1 MVKWRTISN
10 KETFHAK
17 QFVKLPLRKL
27 KPVRPNILV
36 CTVVC
41 IVVFG
46 SWTIHGMHHS
56 WYGRG
61 QGDSTLQQ
69 AAVSN
74 YIPTWNT
81 FWLQFDLRQNL
92 SEALASYSI
101 DISSSI
107 QFIISSQR
115 IANFALFP
123 ITFQMLMR
131 AFLFLHIDSNF
142 LNSSLK
148 IISDKP

>member
-1 MVKWRTISN
+1 MQLWIIDKVDFFPAAGQI
-10 KETFHAK
+10 
-17 QFVKLPLRKL
+17 Q
-27 KPVRPNILV
+27 
-36 CTVVC
+36 
-41 IVVFG
+41 
-46 SWTIHGMHHS
+46 GMHHS

-61 QGDSTLQQ
+61 QGGSTLVQ
-69 AAVSN
+69 AAVSI

-92 SEALASYSI
+92 SEALASYLI

-123 ITFQMLMR
+123 IIFQMLMR

-148 IISDKP
+148 IISDKPLFNNMSCLSWAKSWFTQLSVIYLKITTI